1 MRKRRNT
8 PSRRRSINARRSS
21 NGLSTTRPCWESTPV
36 AIAVGGD
43 SAGAN
48 LAAAM
53 AIKFRGSGRRISAQL
68 LIYPSVEF
76 TQSRPSFR
84 ENADGPI
91 IKVANMPATN
101 AMYCPNPDD
110 LKNPLAAPMM
120 ATDHAGLPPAFIA
133 VAEHDPLRD
142 DGIAY
147 AEKLES
153 AGVPVVLDR
162 GTGLIHGY
170 LRSMEYCAA
179 AREKLAAMSK
189 WLEQQVPKRI

>member
-1 MRKRRNT
+1 MPRR
-8 PSRRRSINARRSS
+8 
-21 NGLSTTRPCWESTPV
+21 
-36 AIAVGGD
+36 IAVGGD

-53 AIKFRGSGRRISAQL
+53 THQVPRIEQKALAQL

-84 ENADGPI
+84 ENAEGPI

-101 AMYCPNPDD
+101 ALYCPNPDD

-120 ATDHAGLPPAFIA
+120 AADHAGLPPAFIA

-147 AEKLES
+147 AEKLQS

-162 GTGLIHGY
+162 GVGLIHGY

-179 AREKLAAMSK
+179 ARETLAAMSK
-189 WLEQQVPKRI
+189 WLARQNSDAA